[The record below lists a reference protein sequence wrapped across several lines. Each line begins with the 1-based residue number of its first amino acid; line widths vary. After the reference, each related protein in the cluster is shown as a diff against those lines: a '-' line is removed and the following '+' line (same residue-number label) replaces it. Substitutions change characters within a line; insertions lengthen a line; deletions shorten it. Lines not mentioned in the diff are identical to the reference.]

1 MSSPPRVVY
10 LSDDKGFFKDPA
22 MKFRSNRKS
31 KYLKL
36 VRKLAR
42 HRLPEPFSTRCLQL
56 ITLADT
62 RKQALECFSSL
73 DPTKTRVRDKGF
85 TPESLDWIDWREEA
99 DKLAVRR

>member
-1 MSSPPRVVY
+1 
-10 LSDDKGFFKDPA
+10 

-42 HRLPEPFSTRCLQL
+42 QRLSEPFSTRCLQL

-62 RKQALECFSSL
+62 RKQALECLSFL
-73 DPTKTRVRDKGF
+73 DPCQDSRLGQRVLAGF
-85 TPESLDWIDWREEA
+85 S
-99 DKLAVRR
+99 